1 MNHLKALI
9 EKHKSLDFPE
19 FPEDDDFAEWV
30 SELSEADGYYIGI
43 AVSALNKETKLSLNR
58 SHIEELEN
66 GLKSFSSLRNDV
78 EIYQKCSSY
87 LSSLKLIVSS
97 LK

>member
-1 MNHLKALI
+1 MNNLKALI

-43 AVSALNKETKLSLNR
+43 V
-58 SHIEELEN
+58 
-66 GLKSFSSLRNDV
+66 
-78 EIYQKCSSY
+78 
-87 LSSLKLIVSS
+87 
-97 LK
+97 